1 MIDPPAERIVD
12 VVLRG
17 VGAKTPT
24 SPLPA
29 RRLHRLK
36 GRRGGFAL
44 PFLTNKIDRIP
55 LERKSSRQS
64 HAEIAVPECHI
75 QSTSAKVKQ
84 SQNEMFFFA
93 TQGDPEFIKSLDICI
108 LSTVCS

>member
-29 RRLHRLK
+29 RRLHRLT

-44 PFLTNKIDRIP
+44 LFLTNKIDRIP
-55 LERKSSRQS
+55 SFDIRQS
-64 HAEIAVPECHI
+64 TLVMLEFLYRSDWPLAARGDAYMNIA
-75 QSTSAKVKQ
+75 
-84 SQNEMFFFA
+84 N
-93 TQGDPEFIKSLDICI
+93 DPNSKPVSVIEY
-108 LSTVCS
+108 